1 MDIEP
6 QIETET
12 ENEHGALRAARW
24 DLVRDVAVLQ
34 VKLIVDGLRDL
45 ILLPASLI
53 AGIVSLVKHEDGY
66 PGPAFYQ
73 LLHFGKMSERRINLF
88 GAYSSRNSREDDEE
102 LGGEV
107 DIDDLVSRVESYV
120 VDEYR
125 RGDITTQAKAKIDQA
140 LDAIQRAGRNK
151 DQA

>member
-1 MDIEP
+1 MDKKPESKIR
-6 QIETET
+6 
-12 ENEHGALRAARW
+12 NEAPRAARW

-53 AGIVSLVKHEDGY
+53 AGIISLVRHEDGH
-66 PGPAFYQ
+66 PGPEFYQ
-73 LLHFGKMSERRINLF
+73 LLQFGKMSEQRINLF
-88 GAYSSRNSREDDEE
+88 GAYSNRSSREDDDE

-120 VDEYR
+120 VDEVR

-140 LDAIQRAGRNK
+140 LDAIQRAGK
-151 DQA
+151 KEDQG

>member
-1 MDIEP
+1 MDKKPESKIR
-6 QIETET
+6 
-12 ENEHGALRAARW
+12 NEAPRAARW

-53 AGIVSLVKHEDGY
+53 AGIVSLVKHEDGH
-66 PGPAFYQ
+66 PGPQFYQ

-88 GAYSSRNSREDDEE
+88 GAYSSRNSREDDEDV
-102 LGGEV
+102 GGEV

-120 VDEYR
+120 VDEVR

-140 LDAIQRAGRNK
+140 LGAIQRAGKKK
-151 DQA
+151 DQG